1 LFIFETEKYFIFEI
15 NTNNMR
21 TIFFSLG
28 VLSFMLL
35 FQGCKRERILPTTVM
50 GQVRTYG
57 TEDPIVHPP
66 VRVQLLERISSNVWN
81 SADYYE
87 VIDETM
93 TDENQNFV
101 LTADLN
107 NSKRYYLGIDR
118 NTISESH
125 HYLPLAYRS
134 YTHNRQEW
142 KLQNIGGTVHQNFYM
157 LAKGWVNFHFL
168 SENPQPGDL
177 FSYNLSGGAYELF
190 SGAVDEYRIW
200 DFGGNR
206 ERIIALELKRDGVW
220 SNWQEH
226 FFVPAFDTIDI
237 QIRY

>member
-1 LFIFETEKYFIFEI
+1 MKGKIFTFV
-15 NTNNMR
+15 
-21 TIFFSLG
+21 
-28 VLSFMLL
+28 VLSLLL
-35 FQGCKRERILPTTVM
+35 FSQGCKRERILPTTVM

-142 KLQNIGGTVHQNFYM
+142 KLQNIGGTVRQNFYM
-157 LAKGWVNFHFL
+157 LAKGWVNFHFQI
-168 SENPQPGDL
+168 ENILPFDR
-177 FSYNLSGGAYELF
+177 FAYSVGGGGYEEFYGPFNGSRL
-190 SGAVDEYRIW
+190 W
-200 DFGGNR
+200 DFAGNKDNS
-206 ERIIALELKRDGVW
+206 IALGLITSDGDT
-220 SNWQEH
+220 NWRKH

-237 QIRY
+237 QIKL

>member
-1 LFIFETEKYFIFEI
+1 MKAKIFT
-15 NTNNMR
+15 
-21 TIFFSLG
+21 LV
-28 VLSFMLL
+28 VLSLLL
-35 FQGCKRERILPTTVM
+35 FSQGCKRERILPTTVM
-50 GQVRTYG
+50 GQVRTVG

-134 YTHNRQEW
+134 YTHNRPEW
-142 KLQNIGGTVHQNFYM
+142 KLQSIGGTVHQNFYM
-157 LAKGWVNFHFL
+157 LARGWVNFHFL

-177 FSYNLSGGAYELF
+177 FGYNAGGGASEIF
-190 SGAVDEYRIW
+190 SGAVDI
-200 DFGGNR
+200 
-206 ERIIALELKRDGVW
+206 ERIIDFAGNSEHRVAFNLKRFGNW
-220 SNWQEH
+220 NNWQKDI
-226 FFVPAFDTIDI
+226 FVPAFDTIDI
-237 QIRY
+237 QIKF

>member
-1 LFIFETEKYFIFEI
+1 MKTKTFIFVSFALLMFT
-15 NTNNMR
+15 
-21 TIFFSLG
+21 
-28 VLSFMLL
+28 LS
-35 FQGCKRERILPTTVM
+35 CSKRERILPTTVK
-50 GQVRTYG
+50 GQVRTVG

-66 VRVQLLERISSNVWN
+66 VRVRLYEQVTQPVWN
-81 SADYYE
+81 SSIGYI
-87 VIDETM
+87 VITEAM

-101 LTADLN
+101 LEADLDD
-107 NSKRYYLGIDR
+107 SKKYYLGIDQH
-118 NTISESH
+118 TISISH
-125 HYLPLAYRS
+125 HYFPLTYRD
-134 YTHNRQEW
+134 YTNRRPDWQ
-142 KLQNIGGTVHQNFYM
+142 LQSIGGTVHQNFYM
-157 LAKGWVNFHFL
+157 LARGWVNFHFL

-200 DFGGNR
+200 DFGGNS
-206 ERIIALELKRDGVW
+206 ERIIALELKRNGVW

>member
-1 LFIFETEKYFIFEI
+1 MKTKSFTLFALLLLMFT
-15 NTNNMR
+15 
-21 TIFFSLG
+21 
-28 VLSFMLL
+28 LS
-35 FQGCKRERILPTTVM
+35 CSKRERILPTTVK
-50 GQVRTYG
+50 GQVRTVG

-66 VRVQLLERISSNVWN
+66 VRVQLLERISTAVWN

-101 LTADLN
+101 LTADLDE
-107 NSKRYYLGIDR
+107 SKRYYLGIDR

-134 YTHNRQEW
+134 YTHNRPEW
-142 KLQNIGGTVHQNFYM
+142 KLQSIGGTVHQNFYM
-157 LAKGWVNFHFL
+157 LARGWVNFHFL
-168 SENPQPGDL
+168 SENPQPGDRY
-177 FSYNLSGGAYELF
+177 SYSVGGGGYEVF
-190 SGAVDEYRIW
+190 YNSVDVQRIW
-200 DFGGNR
+200 DFSGNSEHRVVYTIVRNGVGFPR
-206 ERIIALELKRDGVW
+206 EK
-220 SNWQEH
+220 H